1 MMKDILVVIQSFGF
15 KYGMPAITD
24 YMVDA
29 RFITNPFYVP
39 ELRNLTGQDKAVI
52 EYIARQPKSMDFM
65 KCLEGLIDCVVE
77 KFARDGKIQ
86 ILISVGCTGGRHRSV
101 FVANAIGEHLS
112 GAGFKTQVIHRDID
126 K

>member
-1 MMKDILVVIQSFGF
+1 MMKNILVSLQSFGF
-15 KYGMPAITD
+15 KYGLPAITD

-39 ELRNLTGQDKAVI
+39 ELKNLTGKDDAVI
-52 EYIARQPKSMDFM
+52 SYITSQPNTEAFM
-65 KCLEGLIDCVVE
+65 KCLEKLIDCVVE
-77 KFARDGKIQ
+77 KFVDDGKMQ

-101 FVANAIGEHLS
+101 FVANYLAKHLF
-112 GAGFKTQVIHRDID
+112 GNGFEVKVNHRDVD

>member
-1 MMKDILVVIQSFGF
+1 MRDILVVVQSFGF

-39 ELRNLTGQDKAVI
+39 ELKNLTGQDKAVI
-52 EYIARQPKSMDFM
+52 EYITKQPKSAEFM
-65 KCLEGLIDCVVE
+65 QCLEGLIDCVVE
-77 KFARDGKIQ
+77 KFERDGKIQ

-101 FVANAIGEHLS
+101 FVANAISEHLTS
-112 GAGFKTQVIHRDID
+112 VGFKTQVIHRDID

>member
-39 ELRNLTGQDKAVI
+39 ELKNLTGQDKAVK
-52 EYIARQPKSMDFM
+52 EYITNQPKTLEFM
-65 KCLEGLIDCVVE
+65 NCLEGLIDCVVE
-77 KFARDGKIQ
+77 KFEKDNKVQ
-86 ILISVGCTGGRHRSV
+86 NLISVGCTGGRHRSV

-112 GAGFKTQVIHRDID
+112 AQGFKTQVIHRDID